1 MLGEG
6 RAQTV
11 QKAPFFCGLWPR
23 VLKLVSQGHCCGV
36 SKPEEHWPPRPQGVC
51 PLGPSMLPPTV
62 LVELRCSRS
71 CALVTRR
78 AGKFRVDRSWKTC
91 SGRVSGGAA
100 GAGWGWGNLIP
111 LLGHLSTSELPTLR
125 CQFIIDCFWGQM
137 EGSRRPCYF

>member
-36 SKPEEHWPPRPQGVC
+36 SEPEEHWPPRPQGVC

-78 AGKFRVDRSWKTC
+78 AGKFRVDPGKPAVAGSQEELLEP
-91 SGRVSGGAA
+91 A
-100 GAGWGWGNLIP
+100 GAGATSYLSWDTSP
-111 LLGHLSTSELPTLR
+111 LLS
-125 CQFIIDCFWGQM
+125 CQL
-137 EGSRRPCYF
+137 